1 MIPHAVT
8 PRSPQERLSVTARSI
23 RPSGIRRFFDIA
35 NQLAGVISLGV
46 GEPDLGMIPAA
57 REVAAAAIQAGNTR
71 YTPNNGLPALRHL
84 ISAYLQSRLGVT
96 YCPESEVLVTNGVA
110 QGIDLAC
117 RTVVSPGDE
126 VLVAEPCFVSYRPC
140 VELTGGQPVAVPLS
154 AEEGFKLTPRQLEA
168 HVTPR
173 TRVLILSYPNN
184 PTGATMTH
192 EDLTQLLPVIRKYD
206 LTVISDEVYSELTYA
221 GAHTSIASLPGM
233 RERTILLN
241 GFSKTFSMTGWRLG
255 FATGP
260 QGLIEAMTR
269 IHQHALMCAPTVAQ
283 VAAITALERVDEVVE
298 TARQVFDARRRL
310 IHAGLRNLGLTCLEP
325 QGAFY
330 AFPSVAATGL
340 DGDQFAHLLLQEERV
355 AVVPGSAFG
364 ESGKGHVRL
373 SYAANEEK
381 LQGALERLAR
391 FMNHHRMV

>member
-1 MIPHAVT
+1 MIHRAVSS
-8 PRSPQERLSVTARSI
+8 RSPQERLSLAARSI
-23 RPSGIRRFFDIA
+23 QPSGIRRFFDIA
-35 NQLAGVISLGV
+35 SQMVGVITLGV
-46 GEPDLGMIPAA
+46 GEPDLGLLPAA
-57 REVAAAAIQAGNTR
+57 RDVAAAAIQAGNTR
-71 YTPNNGLPALRHL
+71 YTSNNGLVALRHL
-84 ISAYLQSRLGVT
+84 ISAYLQARLGVT
-96 YCPESEVLVTNGVA
+96 YCPETEVLVTNGVA

-117 RTVVSPGDE
+117 RTVVNPGDE
-126 VLVAEPCFVSYRPC
+126 VLVPEPCFVSYRPC
-140 VELTGGQPVAVPLS
+140 VELVGGRSVPIPLRAVD
-154 AEEGFKLTPRQLEA
+154 GFKLTPGQLEA
-168 HVTPR
+168 HVTEK

-192 EDLTQLLPVIRKYD
+192 EELMHLLPVIRKYD
-206 LTVISDEVYSELTYA
+206 LTVISDEVYSELTYT
-221 GAHTSIASLPGM
+221 GAHKSIASLPGM

-283 VAAITALERVDEVVE
+283 VAAITALERVDEVAE

-310 IHAGLRNLGLTCLEP
+310 IHTGLQNLGLTCLEP

-330 AFPSVAATGL
+330 AFPSVASTGL
-340 DGDQFAHLLLQEERV
+340 DGDQFAHLLLHEERV

-364 ESGKGHVRL
+364 ESGRDHVRL
-373 SYAANEEK
+373 SYAASEEK
-381 LQGALERLAR
+381 LQGALERMAR
-391 FMNHHRMV
+391 FMNHHRMF